1 MRKTKKKNEY
11 NQTIGQQSVPG
22 GTVSVIS
29 VSDNTVGMR
38 SFFDRPVAVGVRGV
52 IMKLRVEAIT
62 CKDKDCTGKDY
73 FEVVTIADYAN
84 KTKH

>member
-1 MRKTKKKNEY
+1 MRKTKNKNEY

-52 IMKLRVEAIT
+52 ILKL
-62 CKDKDCTGKDY
+62 KDDTTKDGKY
-73 FEVVTIADYAN
+73 FELTTDADYAN
-84 KTKH
+84 TTKH